1 MIWSAFQKYSTMFIS
16 FVSGIILARLLT
28 PHDYGCIGM
37 LAIFMVIAEAFV
49 DGGFGSALI
58 QKKNPTQED
67 YSTIFFWNLGM
78 AALMYVVL
86 YFSAPAIASFY
97 DMPVL
102 CDVLRVQGVVLF
114 IFAFNLV
121 QRNLLRKKMNFKVL
135 GIVTIATSIISLT
148 VTILMAC
155 HGYGVWSLVAQNILV
170 GFIPA
175 LVFWFYIRWR
185 PQMIFSLKSF
195 KELFGFGFF
204 MFLTNLLNRFERQIQ
219 GLLIGKVYDASTMGF
234 YSKAHAVER
243 LSSTSISQ
251 VMGQVTYPLY
261 AELQDDR
268 AALINAIRRVTITLS
283 YVTFPLMFILMLCAK
298 PIFIILYSER
308 WAASIPYF
316 QVLCLAGL
324 PYCLQSSNYQSIA
337 AIGESKVLFY
347 WTAFKRVVGISLIV
361 SGMMLFGM
369 TGLLVGIVMNTWCSY
384 LVNISMVSKYVGYK
398 WWCQLKDITPVFVA
412 STIAAIVSYGLGS
425 LIDTNMY
432 VVGIINFST
441 YIIVYMSWSVLFNPE
456 AYSFAKNTFIS
467 IRNKKKYR

>member
-16 FVSGIILARLLT
+16 FISGIILARLLT

-58 QKKNPTQED
+58 QKKNPTKED
-67 YSTIFFWNLGM
+67 YSTIFFWSLGM
-78 AALMYVVL
+78 AALMYSVL
-86 YFSAPAIASFY
+86 YISAPAIATFY
-97 DMPVL
+97 DIPIL
-102 CDVLRVQGVVLF
+102 CNVMRVQGIVLI

-121 QRNLLRKKMNFKVL
+121 QRNLLRKMMNFKVL
-135 GIVTIATSIISLT
+135 SIVTIVTSVVSLT
-148 VTILMAC
+148 VTILMAY

-175 LVFWFYIRWR
+175 FVFWFYIKWR
-185 PQMIFSLKSF
+185 PQMKFSLKSF
-195 KELFGFGFF
+195 RELFSFGFF
-204 MFLTNLLNRFERQIQ
+204 MFLTNLLGRFERQIQ

-268 AALINAIRRVTITLS
+268 VALINAIRRVTITLS
-283 YVTFPLMFILMLCAK
+283 YFTFPLMFILMLCAK
-298 PIFIILYSER
+298 PIFIVLYSER
-308 WAASIPYF
+308 WAASVPYF

-324 PYCLQSSNYQSIA
+324 PYCLQSSNSQSIA

-347 WTAFKRVVGISLIV
+347 WTVVKRVVGISLIV
-361 SGMMLFGM
+361 SGMALYGM
-369 TGLLVGIVMNTWCSY
+369 TGLLVGIVLNTWCSY
-384 LVNISMVSKYVGYK
+384 FINISVVSKYIGYK
-398 WWCQLKDITPVFVA
+398 WWQQLKDIAPVFVV
-412 STIAAIVSYGLGS
+412 STLTAVVSYGLGCF
-425 LIDTNMY
+425 IDTNMY
-432 VVGIINFST
+432 VVGIINLFT
-441 YIIVYMSWSVLFNPE
+441 YIIVYMSWSVLFKPE
-456 AYSFAKNTFIS
+456 AYSFAKNTFVL
-467 IRNKKKYR
+467 IRNKKKHS